1 MAEDVKKEEKKTD
14 ENQEVKLFKQE
25 DVDRIVSER
34 LAREKEKYKDFEEY
48 KKAKVKLDEI
58 ENANK
63 TELDKAKAETD
74 QFKKLAEQ
82 KDLEVKQLGIENL
95 KLSLLDLAGLPKN
108 WAKRI
113 LGQTEAEIKADIEEL
128 KKLLQEKGIKL
139 GEGVGGEP
147 KGLPDFDKMTQAEYE
162 TWAKEKRKK

>member
-63 TELDKAKAETD
+63 TELDKAKTEKEVLEK
-74 QFKKLAEQ
+74 QLVQ
-82 KDLEVKQLGIENL
+82 KELERKQLEVENL
-95 KLSLLDLAGLPKN
+95 KLSLLDLAGLPKS
-108 WAKRI
+108 WVKRI
-113 LGQTEAEIKADIEEL
+113 LGQTEDEIKADIEEL
-128 KKLLQEKGIKL
+128 KKLLLEKGINI
-139 GEGVGGEP
+139 GQGVGGEP
-147 KGLPDFDKMTQAEYE
+147 KKMPDFDNMSMEEYE
-162 TWAKEKRKK
+162 LLRKKK

>member
-1 MAEDVKKEEKKTD
+1 MSEEVKEVKKVTEP
-14 ENQEVKLFKQE
+14 ENQEKLFKQE

-95 KLSLLDLAGLPKN
+95 KLSLLDLAGLPKS

-113 LGQTEAEIKADIEEL
+113 LGQTEDEIKADIEEL

-162 TWAKEKRKK
+162 AWAKEKRKK

>member
-14 ENQEVKLFKQE
+14 ENQEVKLFNQE
-25 DVDRIVSER
+25 DINRIVGER
-34 LAREKEKYKDFEEY
+34 LAKEKEKYKDFEEY

-108 WAKRI
+108 WAKRKGRLAYFSRCLPFRRNTSI
-113 LGQTEAEIKADIEEL
+113 IPKARNLSICYS
-128 KKLLQEKGIKL
+128 
-139 GEGVGGEP
+139 V
-147 KGLPDFDKMTQAEYE
+147 
-162 TWAKEKRKK
+162 